1 MTPSEQAEA
10 DKQAAISRLR
20 GTFTRIGA
28 MLDDP
33 EYRAHAEQLAA
44 ETIAFEAQQAAYRDD
59 GRRMAVGLDPVM
71 WRRVDAPRMEPAHA
85 SAVGF
90 LSSPPACC
98 FRVLAGPKG
107 RGKTFALAWAAKE
120 SNGRYVDAAALVATS
135 TFDESA
141 WRDLER
147 ARVLCLDELGAE
159 ATNSAYEANL
169 YALLNRRYQ
178 AQRKTLIATN
188 LNAASFRARYCEA
201 GLDRL
206 LERIQTGG
214 DFVTFGGETLRKHW
228 QDTDTDKETDR

>member
-1 MTPSEQAEA
+1 MTPQEKTEAE
-10 DKQAAISRLR
+10 KTAALARLR
-20 GTFTRIGA
+20 GTFERIST

-44 ETIAFEAQQAAYRDD
+44 ETRVFEAQQAAYRDD
-59 GRRMAVGLDPVM
+59 GRRMAVGLDSAM
-71 WRRVDAPRMEPAHA
+71 WRAVDSPREEPALI
-85 SAVGF
+85 SVRGF
-90 LSSPPACC
+90 LASPPECC

-107 RGKTFALAWAAKE
+107 RGKTYALAWAAKTGG
-120 SNGRYVDAAALVATS
+120 GRYVDAAALVATS
-135 TFDESA
+135 TFDASA
-141 WRDLER
+141 WKDLEH

-159 ATNSAYEANL
+159 ATNAAYEANL

-214 DFVTFGGETLRKHW
+214 DFVTFGGETLRRHW
-228 QDTDTDKETDR
+228 QDDTDKETEP